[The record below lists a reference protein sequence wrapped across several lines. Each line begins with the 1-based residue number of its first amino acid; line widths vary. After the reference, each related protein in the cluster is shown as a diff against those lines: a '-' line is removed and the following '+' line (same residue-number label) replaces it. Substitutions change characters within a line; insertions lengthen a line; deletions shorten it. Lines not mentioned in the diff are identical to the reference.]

1 MILKQQRW
9 LIVVWLVVGL
19 AAVTQVL
26 FSLRVDSDLTAF
38 MPRTETE
45 EQALLLSELKVGT
58 GSRLWLLALTAEMS
72 ADLAELS
79 RRFANALEVSGY
91 FSSVYA
97 GQIPVDA
104 TMQEL
109 LFKYRY
115 LLDPIGGKSQFTIS
129 ALRRAFETGLERL
142 RSPASPFDKVL
153 ITSDPTGALRRVA
166 DAMQPSGFEVHRRD
180 GAWMSRDGTQAFLVA
195 ETKADG
201 LDLDAQ
207 EQVAI
212 EIEAAFSVAKHNHNG
227 VLVVGGLPAL
237 AVATKARI
245 QREVLIFSIVSP
257 VLLITILYIVYR
269 SLSLVILIFV
279 PIAGGLLV
287 AVAVTSAVW
296 GAVHGISLAFGAIL
310 LGVTI
315 DYPVHLV
322 SHVRGGESL
331 AQAVPRVWPTLVL
344 GMTTTLLGFTAML
357 TTEFPGIQ
365 QLAVFSISGL
375 ISAAL
380 LTRYLLVPLG
390 VGLGQKLPRFHGLA
404 TSIDHVTVKAW
415 WLVPVVLVV
424 ALTHVWREPVTLF
437 ASDISQ
443 LSTVPAKIL
452 AQDRDIRTA
461 MSGAKSEYA
470 LLVRDE
476 SIESMLQRQEMLL
489 PVFRQAIGSG
499 LLQDFDMAARI
510 LPSAA
515 AQRARLT
522 ALPDGKTL
530 LAQID
535 DARQGLPFRDGAFQ
549 RFIEDIEETR
559 KLETV
564 NSEAFGETALGRR
577 LDNLI
582 RRDIDGVVGTINL
595 IGLSQPGE
603 FQALIENAAHQNVFF
618 ISLKASTNELIN
630 NYRDDILV
638 RSGLALVLITGI
650 LGIALRNWHRVF
662 RVMVPV
668 IGAALTAA
676 AIPILAGSALNIF
689 HLVSLL
695 LVVGIGLDYSLFF
708 SRSSVDPIERVS
720 TRHSILTCALSTVV
734 VFAILTLS
742 QTPVLRSIGTI
753 VSIGSLTA
761 FVLSG
766 FVNRLHSHAEA

>member
-1 MILKQQRW
+1 
-9 LIVVWLVVGL
+9 VVWLVVGL

-38 MPRTETE
+38 MPRTGTE
-45 EQALLLSELKVGT
+45 EQALLLSELKVGA
-58 GSRLWLLALTAEMS
+58 GSRLWLLALTTES
-72 ADLAELS
+72 STDLAELS
-79 RRFANALEVSGY
+79 RRFANELEVSGY
-91 FSSVYA
+91 FSSIYE
-97 GQIPVDA
+97 GQTPMDTAI
-104 TMQEL
+104 QEL

-115 LLDPIGGKSQFTIS
+115 LLDPVGGKSQFTTS

-142 RSPASPFDKVL
+142 RLPTSPFDKKL
-153 ITSDPTGALRRVA
+153 IASDPTGALRRVV

-180 GAWMSRDGTQAFLVA
+180 GAWMSQDGTQSFLVA

-201 LDLDAQ
+201 MDLDAQ

-212 EIEAAFSVAKHNHNG
+212 KIKAAFSATKHNHKA

-237 AVATKARI
+237 ATATKARI

-257 VLLITILYIVYR
+257 VLLITILYIVFR
-269 SLSLVILIFV
+269 SLLLVVLIFV

-287 AVAVTSAVW
+287 AVAVTSAVF
-296 GAVHGISLAFGAIL
+296 GVVHGINLAFGAIL

-315 DYPVHLV
+315 DYPVHLI
-322 SHVRGGESL
+322 SHVRDGESL
-331 AQAVPRVWPTLVL
+331 VQAVPRVWPTLLL
-344 GMTTTLLGFTAML
+344 GLMTTVLGFTAML
-357 TTEFPGIQ
+357 TAEFPGIQ

-390 VGLGQKLPRFHGLA
+390 VGLGQKLPRFHEFA
-404 TSIDHVTVKAW
+404 ASIDRVTVKIW
-415 WLVPVVLVV
+415 WLAPIVLVV
-424 ALTHVWREPVTLF
+424 ALTHVWREPAALF
-437 ASDISQ
+437 ASDIAQ

-461 MSGAKSEYA
+461 MGGVKSEHV
-470 LLVRDE
+470 LLVRGD
-476 SIESMLQRQEMLL
+476 STESMLQRQELLL

-499 LLQDFDMAARI
+499 LLQDFDMAAQI

-515 AQRARLT
+515 AQRARLA
-522 ALPDGKTL
+522 ALPDSKTL
-530 LAQID
+530 LVQID

-549 RFIEDIEETR
+549 RFIEDIEEAR
-559 KLETV
+559 KLEVV
-564 NSEAFGETALGRR
+564 NSAAFGETALGRR

-603 FQALIENAAHQNVFF
+603 FQALIENAAPQNVFF

-638 RSGLALVLITGI
+638 RSGYALILITGI
-650 LGIALRNWHRVF
+650 LGIVLRNWYRVL

-676 AIPILAGSALNIF
+676 TIPILAGSALNIF

-708 SRSSVDPIERVS
+708 SRSSADSIESASIRHSVLICAVS
-720 TRHSILTCALSTVV
+720 TVA

-766 FVNRLHSHAEA
+766 FVNRLHSHEKP